1 MERVGV
7 DDFMAQVLGN
17 LPDVPDGL
25 KERLLKAIAT
35 RGNQVEALKQA
46 LREQANG

>member
-7 DDFMAQVLGN
+7 EEFLARVLAN
-17 LPDVPDGL
+17 LPDLPDGL
-25 KERLLKAIAT
+25 EERLLKAIVT

-46 LREQANG
+46 LRDPCNG